1 MSDATAEPETP
12 EFKAVELIDMPAPDA
27 VRSIVE
33 HAFQY
38 GASDIFLM
46 SQPNAVKIQM
56 RSQGVL
62 LDVATVPTDFGR
74 HMISHLK
81 AESSMDIA
89 DSRLPQDGRW
99 MIQSKDEPID
109 MRLSTVAT
117 LSGEDLAIRIS
128 HARLGRYQLEE
139 VGMSPRQLTQFK
151 SMLEARSGLLLVTG
165 PTGVG
170 KTTTLYSALN
180 YLADGSRK
188 INTIEDPIEK
198 SLKGVRQS
206 QVNRRIGLT
215 FAEILR
221 SLLRQAPD
229 VIMVG
234 EIRDEETAQTAVR
247 AASSGVFVIATTH
260 APIAAAPVQSLVTLG
275 VKPYFLANCLLG
287 VVAQQLVRKLCP
299 NCRSEVD
306 LSDSPKTFEEVRG
319 LLRGE
324 EGTKIYGA
332 VGCEACDSQG
342 YSDRTG
348 LFEILQVS
356 QNLRRLIAEGA
367 DSMAIHQAAT
377 DEGMIE
383 LRKSALVKM
392 AQGDVTLEEVMR
404 QITPEN
410 LGL

>member
-1 MSDATAEPETP
+1 MSDSTAAKESLD
-12 EFKAVELIDMPAPDA
+12 FRAVELIDMHASEA
-27 VRSIVE
+27 VRSVVE
-33 HAFQY
+33 HAFHF
-38 GASDIFLM
+38 GASDIFLL
-46 SQPNAVKIQM
+46 SQPNTVEIKM

-62 LDVATVPTDFGR
+62 RDLATVPTDFGR
-74 HMISHLK
+74 HMISHMK
-81 AESSMDIA
+81 AEASMDIA
-89 DSRLPQDGRW
+89 ESRLPQDGRW
-99 MIQSKDEPID
+99 VIHHDNDPID
-109 MRLSTVAT
+109 MRLSTIAT

-128 HARLGRYQLEE
+128 HARLGKSQLDEI
-139 VGMSPRQLTQFK
+139 GMSAKQLVQFK
-151 SMLEARSGLLLVTG
+151 SMLESRSGLLLVTG

-198 SLKGVRQS
+198 SLSGVRQS
-206 QVNRRIGLT
+206 QVNPRIGLT

-234 EIRDEETAQTAVR
+234 EIRDEETAKTAVR
-247 AASSGVFVIATTH
+247 AATSGVFVIATTH
-260 APIAAAPVQSLVTLG
+260 APIAAAPIQSLVAMG

-306 LSDSPKTFEEVRG
+306 LTDSPKTFEEVRG
-319 LLRGE
+319 LLHGA
-324 EGTKIYGA
+324 EGTRIYGA

-348 LFEILQVS
+348 LFEILQV
-356 QNLRRLIAEGA
+356 NHRLRRLISDGA

-377 DEGMIE
+377 EEGMIE

-392 AQGDVTLEEVMR
+392 AQGEITLEEVMR
-404 QITPEN
+404 QFTPEN